1 MGIVIF
7 WNSIRFVLAVLAQVL
22 VCNHID
28 FLGYI
33 NPFVYI
39 YFIFLFPLNT
49 NRSLFLVIAF
59 LLGLSVDLFSDTGG
73 AHAAACLI
81 IAYIRPFISRFAF
94 GVSYEHQSVRLENTA
109 FGQRFVYITILTVI
123 HHFFFFL
130 LEIFNISS
138 ILIILRNTAY
148 FSIFTILII
157 TLSITFFSRKNS
169 WGNFCYT
176 LS

>member
-1 MGIVIF
+1 MGSVVF
-7 WNSIRFVLAVLAQVL
+7 WNSVRFVVAVLVQVL
-22 VCNHID
+22 ICNHID

-33 NPFVYI
+33 NPLVYI
-39 YFIFLFPLNT
+39 YFIFLFPLNA

-59 LLGLSVDLFSDTGG
+59 LLGLTVDMFSDTGG
-73 AHAAACLI
+73 ANAAACLI
-81 IAYIRPFISRFAF
+81 IAYLRPFVSRFAF
-94 GVSYEHQSVRLENTA
+94 GISYEHQSVKLENTA
-109 FGQRFVYITILTVI
+109 LGQRMVYIVILTVI

-157 TLSITFFSRKNS
+157 TLSITLFSRKNS
-169 WGNFCYT
+169 
-176 LS
+176 